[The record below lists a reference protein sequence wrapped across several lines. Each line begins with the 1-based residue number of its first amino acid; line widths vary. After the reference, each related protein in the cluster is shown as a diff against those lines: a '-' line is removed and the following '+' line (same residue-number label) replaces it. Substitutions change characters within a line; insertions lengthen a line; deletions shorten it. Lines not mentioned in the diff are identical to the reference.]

1 MKDWE
6 MTEELKPVPALP
18 KDTGLISKAPTSADN
33 ILELH
38 ILGFLDLFFLHA
50 FLSFHINKKKD
61 RKLKSATQGKIIYSH
76 LANLYLACSLFSLN
90 LVVRLCKNNYPNVL
104 PRHIKEPSK

>member
-18 KDTGLISKAPTSADN
+18 KDTGLISKAPPLADN

-50 FLSFHINKKKD
+50 FLSFHINKK
-61 RKLKSATQGKIIYSH
+61 RQKIEISY
-76 LANLYLACSLFSLN
+76 
-90 LVVRLCKNNYPNVL
+90 
-104 PRHIKEPSK
+104 